1 MEKIDSKLQ
10 VDVDSVTTQNYENV
24 KEEDEE
30 ATSNYNNGGVLMA
43 KDEPIIEIEDNA
55 DPVSNENIDYYPP
68 VAVYV
73 NDNDDIE
80 CLPGYRFNPFDHEL
94 IVHYLL
100 RKVNKQRLP
109 HNKIKEVELYK
120 YNPEEITS
128 MSQCRF

>member
-1 MEKIDSKLQ
+1 MEQFDTKPQLE
-10 VDVDSVTTQNYENV
+10 VDCVTIHNYENV

-30 ATSNYNNGGVLMA
+30 ATSNYNDNGVIGG
-43 KDEPIIEIEDNA
+43 DEPSIEIEENVDVLNNDNA
-55 DPVSNENIDYYPP
+55 DDYYPQA
-68 VAVYV
+68 AVFV
-73 NDNDDIE
+73 NENDDIE

-100 RKVNKQRLP
+100 KKVNKQRLP

-128 MSQCRF
+128 RF

>member
-1 MEKIDSKLQ
+1 MEQLNIKPQLLE
-10 VDVDSVTTQNYENV
+10 VDPVTIHKNV

-30 ATSNYNNGGVLMA
+30 ATSNYNNNGVIGG
-43 KDEPIIEIEDNA
+43 DEPSIEIEENVNVVNNDNA
-55 DPVSNENIDYYPP
+55 DYYPQA
-68 VAVYV
+68 AVFV
-73 NDNDDIE
+73 NENDDIE

-100 RKVNKQRLP
+100 KKVNKERLP

-128 MSQCRF
+128 MF